1 MSNAPN
7 ELVAARTVSI
17 VPQNGTE
24 FDVTKGQKVIFEID
38 PAMGLIKG
46 RDSYLAMDVLNSSS
60 DHQRLCLDSSAG
72 VDGLISR
79 VDIYSLRTGKH
90 LETME
95 NYNQFMA
102 IANQYYF
109 EDKTNI
115 QNLQGCGNKV
125 YSQEKEAGGDVV
137 PVESNVNNVE
147 DAILSPVV
155 DEPTGTGTAKPAYN
169 FRRFVSPLK
178 CGVFRYWDDER
189 LCPVAALQG
198 LRIELTLEDP
208 KICSHN
214 MNGQAAD
221 GTKIDLIDQSSDGL
235 GIQDNQ
241 AGANILSTADTV
253 ATESGLAV
261 GNQIVINYT
270 DAGAAPQTHATFITA
285 LQNNGGKL
293 QVTLNAALA
302 AGNKTDV
309 KLFIRTDTRALKV
322 RPQFRLVQVAP
333 TKEVIQE
340 MSKGLNYSF
349 TSYDYFVD
357 SLLANVRKH
366 LIELNSVATKAVSV
380 MTTYSDVNA
389 LEERLYSSYFTGD
402 TADELNLNSV
412 QYFLKGRLAPVRA
425 YDPRTN
431 NEKVIGQHELVK
443 ALNTVNVEPKDLGNT
458 DGKNIEAQTNCYITA
473 RQLARRGYYYSLR
486 DAEGQIRLGF
496 SAARNDNMVTNTFVW
511 SIKVINVDPSSGDI
525 NVIL

>member
-125 YSQEKEAGGDVV
+125 YSQEKEAGGNVV

-155 DEPTGTGTAKPAYN
+155 DDGGGTAKPAYN

-221 GTKIDLIDQSSDGL
+221 GSNIDLIDQTGDGL
-235 GIQDNQ
+235 GLDDDS
-241 AGANILSTADTV
+241 AGSNVDSTANTV
-253 ATESGLAV
+253 ASASGLVV
-261 GNQIVINYT
+261 GNPYY
-270 DAGAAPQTHATFITA
+270 PQCC
-285 LQNNGGKL
+285 
-293 QVTLNAALA
+293 
-302 AGNKTDV
+302 
-309 KLFIRTDTRALKV
+309 
-322 RPQFRLVQVAP
+322 P
-333 TKEVIQE
+333 
-340 MSKGLNYSF
+340 
-349 TSYDYFVD
+349 
-357 SLLANVRKH
+357 
-366 LIELNSVATKAVSV
+366 
-380 MTTYSDVNA
+380 
-389 LEERLYSSYFTGD
+389 
-402 TADELNLNSV
+402 
-412 QYFLKGRLAPVRA
+412 
-425 YDPRTN
+425 
-431 NEKVIGQHELVK
+431 
-443 ALNTVNVEPKDLGNT
+443 
-458 DGKNIEAQTNCYITA
+458 
-473 RQLARRGYYYSLR
+473 
-486 DAEGQIRLGF
+486 
-496 SAARNDNMVTNTFVW
+496 
-511 SIKVINVDPSSGDI
+511 PSW
-525 NVIL
+525 